1 MGRPL
6 STFLPGSPQQGLQR
20 GAVCSV
26 ACTAVLCLPQVFSG
40 LGVEGAVQEVRRRGW
55 SPLMAEEGAPESAQW
70 SLVVKASREAD
81 RCQHHQSPS
90 ILLHSLP
97 ACGNSV
103 LRDSKL
109 HLGSAWFRHVLTSV
123 SASFCRL

>member
-55 SPLMAEEGAPESAQW
+55 SPASGGL
-70 SLVVKASREAD
+70 LVS
-81 RCQHHQSPS
+81 
-90 ILLHSLP
+90 
-97 ACGNSV
+97 
-103 LRDSKL
+103 
-109 HLGSAWFRHVLTSV
+109 
-123 SASFCRL
+123 